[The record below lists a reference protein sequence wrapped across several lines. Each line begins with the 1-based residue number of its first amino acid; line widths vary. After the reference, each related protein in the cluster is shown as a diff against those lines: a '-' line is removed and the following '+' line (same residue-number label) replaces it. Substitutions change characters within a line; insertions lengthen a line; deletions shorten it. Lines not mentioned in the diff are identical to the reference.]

1 MKKFEKIAVS
11 AIVLSVVSIL
21 TVVAMIAMWICESRK
36 ICVVELDS
44 FVGVIVALLA
54 IIVTFVLGWQIFNIF
69 ELRQKIEEVNNLKS
83 QFNKQS
89 EKIEKLSLRTE
100 HVMNLT
106 WGDNEISNKNY
117 WLATYYYIKSLKY
130 ALAMD
135 FAANIPKIKGG
146 LEISRKE
153 LTKTKAKLKMLSSDI
168 SEIKKIDKEIREST
182 AYCCM
187 KDFYDEAYQCFIE
200 YTIVDDDQK

>member
-69 ELRQKIEEVNNLKS
+69 ELKNKIDEVNELKS
-83 QFNKQS
+83 QFEKQNAWID
-89 EKIEKLSLRTE
+89 ELSIKTE
-100 HVMNLT
+100 HRLFLT
-106 WGDNEISNKNY
+106 WGDIAFELNQYDN
-117 WLATYYYIKSLKY
+117 AVYYYIISLSHSLK
-130 ALAMD
+130 LHDPINVPKLIAMLQAGCGLISAKVKLD
-135 FAANIPKIKGG
+135 TKSKENLCAANQRILESPYFCCIKDNY
-146 LEISRKE
+146 ERIYSQYIQNVE
-153 LTKTKAKLKMLSSDI
+153 L
-168 SEIKKIDKEIREST
+168 
-182 AYCCM
+182 
-187 KDFYDEAYQCFIE
+187 
-200 YTIVDDDQK
+200 DDSQK

>member
-54 IIVTFVLGWQIFNIF
+54 IIVTLVLGWQIFNIF
-69 ELRQKIEEVNNLKS
+69 ELRQKMEEMNELKL

-89 EKIEKLSLRTE
+89 GSIEELATKTE
-100 HVMNLT
+100 HRMFLT
-106 WGDNEISNKNY
+106 WGEEAKNNKKYGTAIYYFVIS
-117 WLATYYYIKSLKY
+117 LSHSLK
-130 ALAMD
+130 LSNPININKLLKGMGFCNSKMVD
-135 FAANIPKIKGG
+135 KCPMTPKEHERLLSANETIRASFMYSI
-146 LEISRKE
+146 
-153 LTKTKAKLKMLSSDI
+153 
-168 SEIKKIDKEIREST
+168 IKK
-182 AYCCM
+182 
-187 KDFYDEAYQCFIE
+187 E
-200 YTIVDDDQK
+200 YAAVYNSYIQKVEQKQE